1 MVTLR
6 LKDDQQV
13 TLPKPAVM
21 GILNVSP
28 NSFFNPHCSTD
39 AVIKAAA
46 EMVAAGVSI
55 IDVGGEA
62 TNPKVNPKDAPS
74 VQQEMYRVLP
84 AIEAIRQRFST
95 LISVDTRHA
104 LVMQAA
110 VTAGADIINDQR
122 HLSEKGALETAVS
135 LKTPVCLMHFFK
147 QPRSPQQNSP
157 QALLEQIISE
167 LTAVTTRCLSAGI
180 TRDRI
185 ILDPGFGQGHYGKNA
200 DENFYLLSQ
209 LGQLRKMGYPILS
222 GWSRKSMIAET
233 LGGVPPEQRLF
244 GSIAADT
251 LAAFLGADILR
262 SHSVQAA
269 VDAGKIAVRAR
280 CHQALE

>member
-6 LKDDQQV
+6 LKDDQLIRFS
-13 TLPKPAVM
+13 TPAVM
-21 GILNVSP
+21 GIVNVSP
-28 NSFFNPHCSTD
+28 NSFFNPHCNVD
-39 AVIKAAA
+39 AVVKTAA

-55 IDVGGEA
+55 IDIGGEA
-62 TNPKVNPKDAPS
+62 TNPQVNFNNAPG
-74 VQQEMYRVLP
+74 VQQEMERVLP

-95 LISVDTRHA
+95 LLSIDTRHA
-104 LVMQAA
+104 AVMKAA
-110 VTAGADIINDQR
+110 VAAGADMINDQR
-122 HLSEKGALETAVS
+122 HLSESGALEAAVL

-147 QPRSPQQNSP
+147 QPRTANQNSP

-167 LTAVTTRCLSAGI
+167 LKAIVERCLNAGM
-180 TRDRI
+180 TQDRI

-209 LGQLRKMGYPILS
+209 LERLRKIGYPILS
-222 GWSRKSMIAET
+222 GWSRKSMIAEA
-233 LGGVPPEQRLF
+233 LGGAPPEQRLF
-244 GSIAADT
+244 GTIAADT

-269 VDAGKIAVRAR
+269 VDAGKIAARVRH
-280 CHQALE
+280 HQLLE